1 MNEIETQRK
10 RERETT
16 KQKALYYV
24 IWKNIHQEGW
34 FWLLQ

>member
-1 MNEIETQRK
+1 MNKIETQRE
-10 RERETT
+10 REREREN
-16 KQKALYYV
+16 KALYYV